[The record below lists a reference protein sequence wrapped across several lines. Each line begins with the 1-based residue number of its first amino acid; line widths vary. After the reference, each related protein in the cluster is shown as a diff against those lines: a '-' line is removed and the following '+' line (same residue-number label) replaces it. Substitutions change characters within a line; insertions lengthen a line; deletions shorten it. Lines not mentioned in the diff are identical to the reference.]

1 MQFWTQNQFQNIFQ
15 REINQVKIYL
25 KSIMKS
31 KSILQCETKHA
42 CNISLIVKLIKIFPE
57 VSDLMHPCIL

>member
-1 MQFWTQNQFQNIFQ
+1 MFEYFYYKIKLEVKLKNFDPMQFWTQNQFQNIFQ

-42 CNISLIVKLIKIFPE
+42 I
-57 VSDLMHPCIL
+57 